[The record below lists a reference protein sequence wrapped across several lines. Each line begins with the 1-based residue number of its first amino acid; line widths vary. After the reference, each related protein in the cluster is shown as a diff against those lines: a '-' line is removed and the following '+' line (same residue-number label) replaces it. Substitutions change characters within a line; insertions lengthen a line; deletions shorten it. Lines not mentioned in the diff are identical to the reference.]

1 MKARSGHRL
10 LSILVITA
18 SISTVTVPGI
28 TGAATTEYWNP
39 GGSGGSGIWG
49 TSPGDKNWNPVAG
62 AASGNTVWQDT
73 GNEVAVFQDAIGGT
87 ITVFTPVQVA
97 GIDQQAV
104 NYAID
109 AQTITLVP
117 DSAANRPFI
126 HVQTG
131 TLSID
136 SVLDGTHGLLK
147 TGSGNLLLSGADTYT
162 GTTSVA
168 NGALTLSGS
177 LASTSLDIASGAT
190 LVDSNG
196 GLAAAAALTNTGTL
210 TINSAES
217 VSSYTQNPGG
227 TLAGSAAL
235 TVTGTASL
243 SGGTVTGQLLG
254 NTDSGGNVLVAS
266 GASLGGGSLTV
277 SGGTLTLAGTAT
289 NTPVT
294 IGAGATLVDSNGGLA
309 AAAALTN
316 TGTLTINSAETVSSY
331 TQNPGGTLAGSA
343 ALTVT
348 GTASLSGGTVTG
360 QLLGNTL
367 NVVSGVVTNTGTL
380 GTGTTHLDIAAGARL
395 VGAGTQSYSLL
406 TTSGSGSAVWQGS
419 LTNTATLAPGGAG
432 GVGALQVT
440 SGNFTNSAGAVL
452 KLDIAAASHDLL
464 GTTGSANFAG
474 TLDLNQ
480 VGSAVTPFVSIHV
493 VDAAAYS
500 GNFTTLTENLDGAV
514 WFNPASGNIM
524 RIAIPSNGNSLFG
537 ATANQSAAWVALY
550 DDVIDPGIT
559 NVSVVPGGNPG
570 YGITSGI
577 ASGNNPDLLWA
588 LTSSTTAGGLNAS
601 LLNHLSPEVYVG
613 LSDYALQ
620 ATRSHQR
627 SAFAA
632 PAVAPAQS
640 GGKDASPA
648 KWPWE
653 MFVAADSFHIQS
665 SGSQNQ
671 ADFELG
677 GGGILAGLRAKP
689 TTRLQLAAYLAGD
702 TGTIDGA
709 LIHGVSTGWSLGV
722 LGEAMLEEASDTRLS
737 AGISYGSYTF
747 DGTRNSVAA
756 ASGGW
761 LPVAVGFS
769 GVTADAL
776 DVSVGVDSVVF
787 SNEHFRLV
795 PAFCVHAATG
805 TMDSFRE
812 NSNPA
817 VGSPIALAV
826 GTDHYTSVLAEL
838 SLRGEAVVTSKL
850 SVSGQLGISGG
861 VGDDPHVLAA
871 RFAKGS
877 RPFQTRSD
885 ALSNN
890 SSFFGVSATYQLSSS
905 ASVALG
911 YRAEFRSD
919 AGTFNG
925 LNLMSSFRF

>member
-10 LSILVITA
+10 LSLLVITA
-18 SISTVTVPGI
+18 SISTVIVPGI

-49 TSPGDKNWNPVAG
+49 TSPGDKNWNLVAG
-62 AASGNTVWQDT
+62 AASGNTVWPDT
-73 GNEVAVFQDAIGGT
+73 GNEVAVFQDSIGGT

-97 GIDQQAV
+97 GIYQQAA

-117 DSAANRPFI
+117 DSSASRPFI
-126 HVQTG
+126 QVQTG

-136 SVLDGTHGLLK
+136 SVLDGSNGLLK
-147 TGSGNLLLSGADTYT
+147 SGSGNLLLSSAETYA

-168 NGALTLSGS
+168 SGTLTLSGS
-177 LASTSLDIASGAT
+177 LASTPVTIATGAA
-190 LVDSNG
+190 LVDANG
-196 GLAAAAALTNTGTL
+196 GLAAAAALVNAGTL

-227 TLAGSAAL
+227 QLAGSAAL

-243 SGGTVTGQLLG
+243 TGGTVTG
-254 NTDSGGNVLVAS
+254 S
-266 GASLGGGSLTV
+266 
-277 SGGTLTLAGTAT
+277 
-289 NTPVT
+289 
-294 IGAGATLVDSNGGLA
+294 
-309 AAAALTN
+309 
-316 TGTLTINSAETVSSY
+316 
-331 TQNPGGTLAGSA
+331 
-343 ALTVT
+343 
-348 GTASLSGGTVTG
+348 
-360 QLLGNTL
+360 LLGNTL

-380 GTGTTHLDIAAGARL
+380 GTGTTHLDISAGARL
-395 VGAGTQSYSLL
+395 VAAGSQSYSLL
-406 TTSGSGSAVWQGS
+406 TTSGSGTAVWQGS
-419 LTNTATLAPGGAG
+419 LANTATLAPGGVG
-432 GVGALQVT
+432 GICALQVT
-440 SGNFTNSAGAVL
+440 SGNFTNTAGAVL

-480 VGSAVTPFVSIHV
+480 VGSAVTPFVSIHL

-500 GNFTTLTENLDGAV
+500 GNFTMLTENLDGAV
-514 WFNPASGNIM
+514 WFNPSSGNIM
-524 RIAIPSNGNSLFG
+524 RIAIPSSGNSWFG

-577 ASGNNPDLLWA
+577 ANGNNPDLLWA

-671 ADFELG
+671 ADYELG
-677 GGGILAGLRAKP
+677 GCGILAGLRAKP
-689 TTRLQLAAYLAGD
+689 TPRLQLAAYLAGD

-722 LGEAMLEEASDTRLS
+722 LGEAMLEEASGTRLI

-756 ASGGW
+756 ARGEW

-769 GVTADAL
+769 GISTDAL

-795 PAFCVHAATG
+795 PAFCIHAATG
-805 TMDSFRE
+805 SMDSFSE

-817 VGSPIALAV
+817 AGSPIALAV

-838 SLRGEAVVTSKL
+838 SLRGEVVMTSKL
-850 SVSGQLGISGG
+850 AVSGQLGISGG
-861 VGDDPHVLAA
+861 IGDDPHVLTA

-877 RPFQTRSD
+877 RPFQASSD

-890 SSFFGVSATYQLSSS
+890 FAFCGVSATYQLSSS

>member
-10 LSILVITA
+10 LSLLVITA
-18 SISTVTVPGI
+18 SISTVAVPGI

-62 AASGNTVWQDT
+62 AASGNTVWPDT

-97 GIDQQAV
+97 GIDQQAA

-131 TLSID
+131 ALSID
-136 SVLDGTHGLLK
+136 SVLDGSHGLLK
-147 TGSGNLLLSGADTYT
+147 TGNGNLLLSNADTYT
-162 GTTSVA
+162 GSTSVA
-168 NGALTLSGS
+168 SGTLTLSGS
-177 LASTSLDIASGAT
+177 LASTSLDIASGAA

-196 GLAAAAALTNTGTL
+196 GLGAAAALTNTGIL
-210 TINSAES
+210 TINSTET
-217 VSSYTQNPGG
+217 VSSYTQNPGA

-243 SGGTVTGQLLG
+243 TGGTVTGSLLG
-254 NTDSGGNVLVAS
+254 NTDSSGNVVVAS
-266 GASLGGGSLTV
+266 GASLGGGLLTV

-294 IGAGATLVDSNGGLA
+294 IASGAALVDSNGGLA

-316 TGTLTINSAETVSSY
+316 TGILTINSAETVSSY
-331 TQNPGGTLAGSA
+331 TQNPGATLAGSA

-348 GTASLSGGTVTG
+348 GTASLAGGTVTG
-360 QLLGNTL
+360 GLLGNTL
-367 NVVSGVVTNTGTL
+367 NVVSGVVTNAGTL
-380 GTGTTHLDIAAGARL
+380 GTGTTHLDIAGGARL
-395 VGAGTQSYSLL
+395 VAAGTQSYSLL
-406 TTSGSGSAVWQGS
+406 TTSGSGTAVWQGS
-419 LTNTATLAPGGAG
+419 LTNTATLAPGGTG
-432 GVGALQVT
+432 GIAALQIT

-480 VGSAVTPFVSIHV
+480 VGPAVTPFVSIHV

-524 RIAIPSNGNSLFG
+524 RIAIPSIGNSLFG
-537 ATANQSAAWVALY
+537 ATTNQSAAWVALY

-559 NVSVVPGGNPG
+559 NVSVVPGGTPG

-577 ASGNNPDLLWA
+577 ANGNNPDLLWA
-588 LTSSTTAGGLNAS
+588 LTSSTAAGGLNAS

-632 PAVAPAQS
+632 PAVAPDQS
-640 GGKDASPA
+640 AGKDASPA
-648 KWPWE
+648 KLPWE

-671 ADFELG
+671 ADYELG
-677 GGGILAGLRAKP
+677 GGGILVGLRAKP
-689 TTRLQLAAYLAGD
+689 TPRLQLAAYLAGD

-722 LGEAMLEEASDTRLS
+722 LGEAMLEEATATRLS
-737 AGISYGSYTF
+737 VGISYGSYAF

-761 LPVAVGFS
+761 FPVAVGFS
-769 GVTADAL
+769 GVTTDAL
-776 DVSVGVDSVVF
+776 DLSVGIDSVVY
-787 SNEHFRLV
+787 SNERFRLV
-795 PAFCVHAATG
+795 PAFCLHAASG
-805 TMDSFRE
+805 SMDSFRE
-812 NSNPA
+812 NNYLA
-817 VGSPIALAV
+817 AGSPIALVV

-838 SLRGEAVVTSKL
+838 SLRGEVVVTNKL
-850 SVSGQLGISGG
+850 SLSAQLGISGG
-861 VGDDPHVLAA
+861 IGDDPHILTAS
-871 RFAKGS
+871 FAKGS
-877 RPFQTRSD
+877 RPFQTSSD

-890 SSFFGVSATYQLSSS
+890 SAFCGVSAIYQLSSS
-905 ASVALG
+905 ASMSLG